1 MKGKPWEYVFFIDM
15 EGHQT
20 DEAVARALEE
30 AAGYAHSYKILGSF
44 PRASEASRS
53 AHGNRRSS

>member
-1 MKGKPWEYVFFIDM
+1 MAFGVLTTNTF
-15 EGHQT
+15 

-44 PRASEASRS
+44 PRASEASAL